1 MNHKNILQIYEL
13 LFPDARLQL
22 ENSTMDA
29 ESKSLIRQ
37 LKHKLEDVQS
47 SEKVCQRAKHAAE
60 TELADLTSTLEDVRA
75 KNHEI
80 LEMYGEVVDKQQ
92 LFQFAKTNFFPF
104 FFSGA
109 KKYN

>member
-1 MNHKNILQIYEL
+1 
-13 LFPDARLQL
+13 
-22 ENSTMDA
+22 MDA

-60 TELADLTSTLEDVRA
+60 TELTELTSTLEDVRA

-80 LEMYGEVVDKQQ
+80 LEMYGEVV
-92 LFQFAKTNFFPF
+92 
-104 FFSGA
+104 
-109 KKYN
+109 